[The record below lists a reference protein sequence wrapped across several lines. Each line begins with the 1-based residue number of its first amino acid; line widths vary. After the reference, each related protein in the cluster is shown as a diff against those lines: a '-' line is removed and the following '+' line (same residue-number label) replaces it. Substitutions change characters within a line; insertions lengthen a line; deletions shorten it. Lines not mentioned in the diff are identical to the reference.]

1 MRNARR
7 FGFLPVGWL
16 LACLVAL
23 AVLAAPVA
31 GRAETVALD
40 RLLSAVV
47 HIKTTINPDGRSVDA
62 LGRERDGT
70 GIVIDDSGLI
80 LTIGYLMVEA
90 QGAEVITNDGR
101 AVAAI
106 AVGYDHETGF
116 GLLRAIMPLNVHA
129 LPLGRSAD
137 LKEQEPVMIAG
148 YGGPE
153 RLAPALVVSKREF
166 AGGWEYL
173 LDEAI
178 FTSPPYPAWS
188 GAALIDHFG
197 KLVGVGSL
205 VVGDVSGHGD
215 GPGNMFVP
223 IDRLPPILADLIAD
237 GRASG
242 PARPWIGVTTREAG
256 GRLVV
261 VAVAKGGPAEKAGVR
276 HGDIITGVAGA
287 AANDMGDFYRKI
299 YAQGAAGATIPLDV
313 RRDDE
318 EQHFDI
324 KSMNRL
330 DHLRLK
336 STY

>member
-1 MRNARR
+1 
-7 FGFLPVGWL
+7 
-16 LACLVAL
+16 
-23 AVLAAPVA
+23 
-31 GRAETVALD
+31 
-40 RLLSAVV
+40 VV
-47 HIKTTINPDGRSVDA
+47 HIKTTINPDGRSVDT

-101 AVAAI
+101 AVAAT

-148 YGGPE
+148 YGGPD

-173 LDEAI
+173 LEDAI
-178 FTSPPYPAWS
+178 FTSPPYPSWS

-205 VVGDVSGHGD
+205 VVGDVSGRGD

-242 PARPWIGVTTREAG
+242 PGRPWIGVTTREVG

-276 HGDIITGVAGA
+276 HGDVITGVAGA
-287 AANDMGDFYRKI
+287 APNDMSDFYRKI
-299 YAQGAAGATIPLDV
+299 YAQGAAGTTVPLDV
-313 RRDDE
+313 RRDDAQ
-318 EQHFDI
+318 QHFDI